1 MHSRVLISQ
10 PLHLAK
16 FSASLHSIF
25 VSQTGYKMTLLS
37 IVVLTHQPGENN
49 PFPFLDPLGFICCEM
64 ARRPKVK
71 IQWVARKKA
80 RLARGV
86 LLLQRCED
94 LLRQRIE
101 KLRVEVEKIRIAN
114 HEMNIRIILHDLIL
128 DYRSVADV
136 PPNVLLDVTSLAEQ
150 RLMLLT
156 EGVNFPRGQ
165 GAEPRH

>member
-1 MHSRVLISQ
+1 
-10 PLHLAK
+10 
-16 FSASLHSIF
+16 
-25 VSQTGYKMTLLS
+25 
-37 IVVLTHQPGENN
+37 
-49 PFPFLDPLGFICCEM
+49 M
-64 ARRPKVK
+64 ARLPKVK